1 MFGSANGII
10 QTNYAENWTKWSNI
24 RTNVYNENLF
34 MYMMNMYLHKENQE
48 PVFRNTNIMDI
59 LLTSNKNSSKYENLL
74 AINNNPF
81 LSSEQKNEYTRL
93 HIVTQHA
100 YMAMNRFAFI
110 WKYKR
115 AVVGN
120 STDMMMND
128 IKKGDRGVVEVYQS
142 GSVFLFRTSEVNRIV
157 ENSICNTEYMF
168 PSPKSV
174 KNPFNNLPF
183 TKANLYT
190 MYFGMDKMCTTKMP
204 IIFYNYFACN
214 FSLKTFY
221 EKNQT
226 IIRGKGIVDYL
237 KNTEES
243 ELYED
248 VFDMLDYVKSYTRR
262 RLNFNISDECCKCCI
277 VKIMKPYLQLYFT
290 HKYSINKY
298 EIKQSF
304 YELRYKLFQLMDH
317 NPQFG
322 RKIRTRCNPGL
333 ENKITYRIKYN
344 LDHPSNNLTFD
355 KRKYTD
361 THLDVSFVDQ
371 EDYPYQDESED
382 SISRLHTYNM
392 SNRSPMVEA
401 ISMQHIRFHSRDANV
416 SNDENSVSER
426 DSDDEES
433 VISEG
438 LADSTIANHSSE
450 LEEGELLEDESEVE
464 VGFELDFTGDTSA
477 NQDEV
482 NQTDLDELIEQAT
495 DLCLR
500 LESSLEEDVEN

>member
-10 QTNYAENWTKWSNI
+10 QTKYVENWTKWSNI
-24 RTNVYNENLF
+24 CENVYNENLF
-34 MYMMNMYLHKENQE
+34 MYMMNMYLHKKKQE
-48 PVFRNTNIMDI
+48 PAFRHINIMDI
-59 LLTSNKNSSKYENLL
+59 LITSNKNSSKYDNLH
-74 AINNNPF
+74 ATNNNLFMSP
-81 LSSEQKNEYTRL
+81 EQKNEYMRL
-93 HIVTQHA
+93 HIVTQRA

-128 IKKGDRGVVEVYQS
+128 IKKGDRGVVEIYQS
-142 GSVFLFRTSEVNRIV
+142 GSIFLFRTSEVNRIV

-190 MYFGMDKMCTTKMP
+190 MYFEMDKMFTTKMP
-204 IIFYNYFACN
+204 IIFYNYFVCN
-214 FSLKTFY
+214 FSLKEFY
-221 EKNQT
+221 DKNQS
-226 IIRGKGIVDYL
+226 IIRDKGIADYL

-243 ELYED
+243 ELYDD

-262 RLNFNISDECCKCCI
+262 RLNFDISDQCSKCCI

-333 ENKITYRIKYN
+333 ENKITYHIKYN
-344 LDHPSNNLTFD
+344 LNHPSNINTFD
-355 KRKYTD
+355 KSRYND
-361 THLDVSFVDQ
+361 AHLDASFVDQ
-371 EDYPYQDESED
+371 EEYSYQDESD
-382 SISRLHTYNM
+382 DALSRFRPYDIN
-392 SNRSPMVEA
+392 NRSHLVEP
-401 ISMQHIRFHSRDANV
+401 ISMQHIRFNSRDANV
-416 SNDENSVSER
+416 SNDENSDSET
-426 DSDDEES
+426 DSDDES
-433 VISEG
+433 VVLE
-438 LADSTIANHSSE
+438 TIAQNDSSE
-450 LEEGELLEDESEVE
+450 LEEGEILEHESEVE

-477 NQDEV
+477 NQDEM
-482 NQTDLDELIEQAT
+482 NQSDLDELIDRAT
-495 DLCLR
+495 ELCVR
-500 LESSLEEDVEN
+500 LDSSLEEVEN